1 MLVDLATKSECR
13 ADIDPK
19 RIEEKVHA
27 EITQK
32 VGKSVGEAEL
42 KSWRN
47 SLPFM
52 DRVLND
58 DAIPGDTGVAIEF
71 NIPNT
76 GKRIDFILTGT
87 GPDGKRTA
95 TIKPPKPIPSIVA

>member
-1 MLVDLATKSECR
+1 MLVALATKSECR

-27 EITQK
+27 EFIRK
-32 VGKSVGEAEL
+32 VGKTVGEAEL

-58 DAIPGDTGVAIEF
+58 DEIPGDTGVAIEF
-71 NIPNT
+71 KVPNT

-95 TIKPPKPIPSIVA
+95 VIKPPKPIPSIVA